1 MMEITKEN
9 IFFHLRNTWVYRL
22 IMAMMHRYASDV
34 LDFMFQANRVYS
46 IHILQECKEVTLD
59 FIVVI
64 LFG

>member
-1 MMEITKEN
+1 
-9 IFFHLRNTWVYRL
+9 
-22 IMAMMHRYASDV
+22 MAMMHRYASDV